1 MLGDMTPEDKQT
13 IIEHLEALRKAILI
27 SVIAI
32 IVAAVICFTYNEQI
46 LSFIISPLRGLNE
59 KLVVTGVTEA
69 FFVKLKL
76 AFLAGFVVA
85 FPVIVISLWGFIK
98 PALYPSERKYL
109 YILFPITILL
119 FTVGVV
125 FAYFGVLPLI
135 LKFFIFIAGENLE
148 TMFKVDQYV
157 SFIMAFTIPFGL
169 VFELP
174 VVVFFLAKMGW
185 ITHEALARNRKYA
198 LLVIFILA
206 AALTPGPDPISQC
219 MMGIPMYLLYVL
231 SIFVARWANPSEE
244 RKKKNE
250 SKRKKK
256 RRKSKEQ
263 EFVANFAEEQ
273 AGEKESINQQSE
285 EG

>member
-1 MLGDMTPEDKQT
+1 MFGDMTPEDKQT
-13 IIEHLEALRKAILI
+13 IIEHLEALRKAIII
-27 SVIAI
+27 SLIAI

-46 LSFIISPLRGLNE
+46 LSFIISPLLGLNE

-76 AFLAGFVVA
+76 AFLAGFVAA
-85 FPVIVISLWGFIK
+85 FPVVVISLWGFIK
-98 PALYPSERKYL
+98 PALYPSERKYI

-135 LKFFIFIAGENLE
+135 LKFFIFIAGENLD

-174 VVVFFLAKMGW
+174 VIIFFLAKMGW
-185 ITHEALARNRKYA
+185 VTHEALARNRKYA

-219 MMGIPMYLLYVL
+219 MMGIPMYLLYEV
-231 SIFVARWANPSEE
+231 SVFVARWATPNEE
-244 RKKKNE
+244 RENKDKRSKEKN
-250 SKRKKK
+250 K
-256 RRKSKEQ
+256 KSKDPET
-263 EFVANFAEEQ
+263 VAKPAENQ
-273 AGEKESINQQSE
+273 AGEEKSINQQSE
-285 EG
+285 ER